1 MKLDRSIDLSALVQV
16 EDLTVR
22 QGTQIALSHVSL
34 NLEEGSSTALVG
46 PNGAGKSTLVQAMLG
61 LIPVESGSVRL
72 FGRSLEQ
79 LGERRHA
86 IGYVPQNLPFDR
98 TFPITVAEFVALGI
112 PKRSWWKQDQ
122 SAVARALGRVNAIHL
137 ADKPLGNLSGGETKR
152 VLLAYC
158 LVYPRKLLI
167 LDEAPAGLDPQA
179 EESFYQLLEEL
190 RRQEHWTILQI
201 SHDLDMVS
209 RSCDRV
215 ICINQRVV
223 CQGTPEE
230 ALSDESLLLA
240 YGPNRTRY
248 HHQH

>member
-1 MKLDRSIDLSALVQV
+1 LSALVQL

-34 NLEEGSSTALVG
+34 NLPEGSSTALVG

-61 LIPVESGSVRL
+61 LIPIESGSVHL
-72 FGRSLEQ
+72 FGHSLED
-79 LGERRHA
+79 LGALRHA

-112 PKRSWWKQDQ
+112 PKRSWWQLDKTKQDKA
-122 SAVARALGRVNAIHL
+122 AVERALARVNAVHL
-137 ADKPLGNLSGGETKR
+137 AHKPLGNLSGGETKR

-190 RRQEHWTILQI
+190 RIQEGWTILQV

-215 ICINQRVV
+215 VCINQRVV

-230 ALSDESLLLA
+230 ALSDASLLLA

>member
-1 MKLDRSIDLSALVQV
+1 MSALVQV

-34 NLEEGSSTALVG
+34 NLPEGSSTALVG

-61 LIPVESGSVRL
+61 LIPIESGSVHL
-72 FGRSLEQ
+72 FGHSLEE
-79 LGERRHA
+79 LGALRHA

-112 PKRSWWKQDQ
+112 PKRSWWQLDKTKQDKE
-122 SAVARALGRVNAIHL
+122 AVERSLVKVNAVHL
-137 ADKPLGNLSGGETKR
+137 AHKTLGNLSGGETKR
-152 VLLAYC
+152 ILLAYC

-190 RRQEHWTILQI
+190 RIQEGWTILQV

-215 ICINQRVV
+215 VCINQRVV

-230 ALSDESLLLA
+230 ALSDASLLLA

>member
-1 MKLDRSIDLSALVQV
+1 MALSALVQV

-34 NLEEGSSTALVG
+34 NLPEGSSTALVG

-61 LIPVESGSVRL
+61 LIPIESGSVRL
-72 FGRSLEQ
+72 FCHSLEE
-79 LGERRHA
+79 LGDLRHA

-112 PKRSWWKQDQ
+112 PKRSLWQIDKTKQDKE
-122 SAVARALGRVNAIHL
+122 AVERALVRVNAVHL
-137 ADKPLGNLSGGETKR
+137 AHKPLGNLSGGETKR

-190 RRQEHWTILQI
+190 RIQEGWTILQV

-215 ICINQRVV
+215 VCINQRVV

>member
-1 MKLDRSIDLSALVQV
+1 V

-22 QGTQIALSHVSL
+22 QGTQIALSHISL
-34 NLEEGSSTALVG
+34 NLPEGSSTALVG

-61 LIPVESGSVRL
+61 LIPIESGSVHL
-72 FGRSLEQ
+72 FGHSLEQ
-79 LGERRHA
+79 LGDLRHA

-112 PKRSWWKQDQ
+112 PKRSWWKLDNRKQDKT
-122 SAVARALGRVNAIHL
+122 AVERALVRVNAKHL
-137 ADKPLGNLSGGETKR
+137 AHKPLGNLSGGETKL

-158 LVYPRKLLI
+158 LVHPRKLLI

-190 RRQEHWTILQI
+190 RMQEGWTILQV

-215 ICINQRVV
+215 VCINQRVV